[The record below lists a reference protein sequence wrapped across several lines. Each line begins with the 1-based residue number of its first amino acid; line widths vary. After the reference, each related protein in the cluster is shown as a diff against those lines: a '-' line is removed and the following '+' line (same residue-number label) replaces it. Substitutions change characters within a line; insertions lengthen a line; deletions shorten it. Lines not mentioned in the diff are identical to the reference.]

1 MVAFLGKQ
9 LDPRK
14 QSVCLQA
21 EKGAVMRV
29 GQKKKKKSK
38 MHYLRRQQGGK
49 APATRED
56 KRMLLF
62 GVWG

>member
-21 EKGAVMRV
+21 EKGAVIRV
-29 GQKKKKKSK
+29 GQKKMSK

-49 APATRED
+49 APAARED

>member
-29 GQKKKKKSK
+29 GQKKKKSK